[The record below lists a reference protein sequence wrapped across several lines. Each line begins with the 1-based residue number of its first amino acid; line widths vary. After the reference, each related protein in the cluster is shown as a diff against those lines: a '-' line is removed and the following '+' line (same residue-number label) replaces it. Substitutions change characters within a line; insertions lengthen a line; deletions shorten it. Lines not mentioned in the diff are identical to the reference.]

1 MYVLIAPRKTTQNQK
16 STTMPQSSR
25 VGSRCWAANGKY
37 GISRKY
43 TRFPA
48 ITAIRDWTKFSMPGL
63 DTAELEKQHSA
74 FSTQHSAKTQG
85 LAKQVRKVR
94 VIRGVFCLG

>member
-1 MYVLIAPRKTTQNQK
+1 
-16 STTMPQSSR
+16 
-25 VGSRCWAANGKY
+25 
-37 GISRKY
+37 
-43 TRFPA
+43 
-48 ITAIRDWTKFSMPGL
+48 MPGL